1 MIKYFCDRC
10 GKEMEKGRQMYT
22 GAYDRHGAMI
32 MLYDNPK
39 HLCEEC
45 SEKLDA
51 IKDKLEHEEDI
62 FDMTNEEIML
72 LRNSF
77 KVGDKVITSDGRMG
91 QITDTCTCDRCK
103 ERGFYESTI
112 TFDDGDTDYIMISDK
127 HNKFKSYYQIGS
139 HIFGNINEESINKE
153 LEEIGERYNK
163 FIKQQSIINF
173 LKDKKDNDNGN

>member
-10 GKEMEKGRQMYT
+10 GKEMEKGRQIYT
-22 GAYDRHGAMI
+22 GAYDGRGIMI

-91 QITDTCTCDRCK
+91 QITDTCTCGRCK
-103 ERGFYESTI
+103 ERGFYESTVDFGNYIGYI
-112 TFDDGDTDYIMISDK
+112 TISDK
-127 HNKFKSYYQIGS
+127 DDGFESYYQIGDRV
-139 HIFGNINEESINKE
+139 FGNLDEETVNNEVDECKKRLLKLYKQLSLITNLKRLKE
-153 LEEIGERYNK
+153 MRY
-163 FIKQQSIINF
+163 
-173 LKDKKDNDNGN
+173 GN

>member
-10 GKEMEKGRQMYT
+10 GKEMEKGRHMYT
-22 GAYDRHGAMI
+22 GAYDGHGAKI
-32 MLYDNPK
+32 MLYGNPK

-103 ERGFYESTI
+103 ERGFYESTVDFGNYIGYI
-112 TFDDGDTDYIMISDK
+112 TISDK
-127 HNKFKSYYQIGS
+127 DDGFESYYQIGD
-139 HIFGNINEESINKE
+139 IVFGNLDEETVNNEVDECKKRLLKLYRQLSLIANLKRLKE
-153 LEEIGERYNK
+153 MHY
-163 FIKQQSIINF
+163 
-173 LKDKKDNDNGN
+173 GN